1 MSADSWLSTTLGKVA
16 EFGNGGAWNQ
26 DEYTADGVRVVRV
39 SDVKGDTLDL
49 SECKYLSM
57 AALDR
62 YRRHQLRTGDLII
75 CTVGSHP
82 TQPASVVGRAVV
94 VPKFADGA
102 LLNQNAVRVRPAV
115 PHVHAGWLGFLGRSR
130 RFHEY
135 IIGCAGGAASQVRMP
150 IGLLKE
156 MPISVPPFS
165 IQRRISSILSAYDN
179 LIENNTRRIAILEEM
194 ARRIYEEWFVRFRF
208 PGHDG
213 VRMVESELGVM
224 PEGWRTDVLAG
235 VCEPKTGIQTG
246 PFGSQLHKADY
257 SEVGVP
263 VLMPK
268 DLIGFRIVEDS
279 VARVPEATAE
289 SLKRHRMRP
298 GDIAYGRRGDIGRRA
313 FIMAHQTG
321 WLCGTGCL
329 RIRPDKKSINSWYVF
344 NYLGQESV
352 VGLIAGR
359 AHGVTM
365 PNLNAQLLESVPV
378 VCPPRELQDQFEQIS
393 FPMAELRE
401 SLIAKNANL
410 RTTRDLLLHKLISGE
425 LGVSAMPEPEALA
438 A

>member
-1 MSADSWLSTTLGKVA
+1 MTAQSWREVDLGDVVEFLDFKRRPLNSTERAARKGPYLYYGASGPFDSVDDYLFDGRYLLVA
-16 EFGNGGAWNQ
+16 EDGENLSSRKLPVAFFATGKFWVNNHAHIVRGRPGLADDEFLKHWFAGNNISG
-26 DEYTADGVRVVRV
+26 
-39 SDVKGDTLDL
+39 
-49 SECKYLSM
+49 
-57 AALDR
+57 
-62 YRRHQLRTGDLII
+62 
-75 CTVGSHP
+75 
-82 TQPASVVGRAVV
+82 
-94 VPKFADGA
+94 
-102 LLNQNAVRVRPAV
+102 
-115 PHVHAGWLGFLGRSR
+115 
-130 RFHEY
+130 Y
-135 IIGCAGGAASQVRMP
+135 ITGAAQPKLSQASMRR
-150 IGLLKE
+150 IRLLLPCYE
-156 MPISVPPFS
+156 A
-165 IQRRISSILSAYDN
+165 QRRIASILSAYDD

-194 ARRIYEEWFVRFRF
+194 ARRTYEEWFVRFRF
-208 PGHDG
+208 PGHEG
-213 VRMVESELGVM
+213 VRMVESELGMV

-268 DLIGFRIVEDS
+268 DLIGFRIQEDS

-289 SLKRHRMRP
+289 SLKRHRMWP

-313 FIMAHQTG
+313 FIMAHQAG

-329 RIRPDKKSINSWYVF
+329 RIRPDTKKINGWYVF
-344 NYLGQESV
+344 NYLGQEGV

-410 RTTRDLLLHKLISGE
+410 RTTRDLLLPKLISGE
-425 LGVSAMPEPEALA
+425 LDVSALPEPQPLA